1 VWPKIE
7 TRAKIINLKDRSF
20 AMLKKDLIL
29 RNPLSFLA
37 DNSQTL
43 LQPGEFG
50 AISARAGVGKTAFIV
65 QLSLHSLLQ
74 NHSVLHISLNEPISK
89 VSLWYQEVFQHLAP
103 QYNAEQMQRLWDTI
117 IPHRFIMTFNTEGFL
132 VATLEERLT
141 DLSEQNIFSPRLII
155 IDGFPFDHA
164 RQEEL
169 QNMRSLSQK
178 YASPIWFTIRTH
190 RTQPAEVEEGPS
202 SLKQMAELF
211 SMIIQLQPQRD
222 EIIVK
227 VIKGPPAPKDDR
239 QLFLDP
245 STMLIKDKL

>member
-1 VWPKIE
+1 
-7 TRAKIINLKDRSF
+7 
-20 AMLKKDLIL
+20 MLKKDLIL
-29 RNPLSFLA
+29 RNPLSFLG
-37 DNSQTL
+37 DKSKTL
-43 LQPGEFG
+43 LHPGEFG

-89 VSLWYQEVFQHLAP
+89 VSLWYQEVFHHLTP
-103 QYNAEQMQRLWDTI
+103 QYNAEQMQQLWDTI
-117 IPHRFIMTFNTEGFL
+117 IPYRFIMTFNAEGFL

-141 DLSEQNIFSPRLII
+141 DLKEQNIFSPRLII

-169 QNMRSLSQK
+169 RNLRSLSQK

-190 RTQPAEVEEGPS
+190 RTQPADSEESPS
-202 SLKQMAELF
+202 SLEQLAELF
-211 SMIIQLQPQRD
+211 SMIIQLQPQSD
-222 EIIVK
+222 EIFVK
-227 VIKGPPAPKDDR
+227 VIKGTPAPKDNR